1 MTTTVACL
9 RIYLLYVLFLCQINP
24 RTIHSSIIFQLS
36 FDHVFAVS
44 HFEKDYCI
52 AILIV
57 CCRDLFDVVKPEK
70 KSQRYIKPGH
80 TDISSHVFLVWGSYV
95 CRSPLCEWRDVCSS
109 PVSSSETC
117 HESAYFHLLCS
128 SCFLTPKWLFQEAWS
143 RHVLS
148 LISSFLAFLCAKK
161 KKKGS

>member
-57 CCRDLFDVVKPEK
+57 CCRDLFHVVKPEK
-70 KSQRYIKPGH
+70 KITKVYQ
-80 TDISSHVFLVWGSYV
+80 TWSYRHLFTRV
-95 CRSPLCEWRDVCSS
+95 PSLGKLC
-109 PVSSSETC
+109 
-117 HESAYFHLLCS
+117 L
-128 SCFLTPKWLFQEAWS
+128 
-143 RHVLS
+143 
-148 LISSFLAFLCAKK
+148 
-161 KKKGS
+161 